1 MDDKQLA
8 YEAMCAGGDV
18 GKPTP
23 WKKKDQ
29 NPGAQRRV
37 LWDDSTEGGEE
48 DITLPEEDEW
58 LIWAGGPGRKQA
70 LLRFNAANLDDE
82 PPDPIGR
89 QYQMLFK
96 MQNTDSKLFRRVMDV
111 HGISESSASV
121 SDFNILWTGV
131 HPKPFVLRNLYDY
144 QRVNHFPRSY
154 ELTRKDRLCKNI
166 ERMKY
171 IRGAKHFDFI
181 PPSYIMPT
189 EYQEF
194 CSAFLKDRGA
204 WIVKPVASSRG
215 RGIYLIN
222 HPDQIPLDE
231 SVVVCKYIENPLLVD
246 GYKCD
251 VRLYVAV
258 TSYDPLVIYL
268 YEEGLIRFAAVKYDQ
283 SAKMLWNPC
292 MHLTNYS
299 VNKYHTNYVQN
310 DDAEVDDYGNKWSL
324 SALLRHLKLAGEDTT
339 RLMQDIEA
347 IIVKSIIAVAPTV
360 TTACKMFVPT
370 RKNCFEL
377 YGFDILID
385 SSLRPWLLEVN
396 LSPSLGCDTPLD
408 SKVKSAVIS
417 DLFTLIGVP
426 AVDPGRARQVKQRQR
441 AVVRVRAPSMDSVPR
456 GGKPLRSALSAEEAR
471 IVREV
476 REEDARRGAFIR
488 IFPAPETWSL
498 YSCFLAPVNSHLNQ
512 MLHEELYPHT
522 IGGPQGSSGP
532 RSLCRKSSSIP
543 SLSITSRSR
552 SERTACYE
560 RPLARGS
567 KDAFVGAGEGG
578 RDAAE
583 RATERLT
590 VKREIIEQM
599 QRGVRMSRYQA
610 RLAFSFYLQHIQR
623 RLMCNMEQVQGS
635 GQLELVL
642 RFIRKAAR
650 NLTDAYAIQTPGRH
664 FTPVEKAIL
673 IAKQLGD
680 FIHLYNRETLEHVAP
695 RESPALLDAQLHKQF
710 VTGASESDLEEALT
724 LHTSLFNSADLFLG
738 RARAREPASR
748 ARTAPSSAATDETT
762 SVARADEDGAPDSE
776 TARARQTGALS
787 VGNLL
792 KTSLRDFPAPAGG
805 GRDRVRALN
814 KIYR

>member
-1 MDDKQLA
+1 
-8 YEAMCAGGDV
+8 
-18 GKPTP
+18 
-23 WKKKDQ
+23 
-29 NPGAQRRV
+29 
-37 LWDDSTEGGEE
+37 
-48 DITLPEEDEW
+48 
-58 LIWAGGPGRKQA
+58 
-70 LLRFNAANLDDE
+70 
-82 PPDPIGR
+82 
-89 QYQMLFK
+89 MLFK
-96 MQNTDSKLFRRVMDV
+96 MQNTDSKLFRRLMDV
-111 HGISESSASV
+111 HGVREASPSV
-121 SDFNILWTGV
+121 CDFNILWTGV

-181 PPSYIMPT
+181 PPSYIMPN

-347 IIVKSIIAVAPTV
+347 IVVKSVIAVAPTV
-360 TTACKMFVPT
+360 TTACKMFVPA
-370 RKNCFEL
+370 RRNCFEL

-408 SKVKSAVIS
+408 SKVKSAVVA

-426 AVDPGRARQVKQRQR
+426 AVDPSRARQVKQRQR
-441 AVVRVRAPSMDSVPR
+441 ATVRMRAPSMDSVPR
-456 GGKPLRSALSAEEAR
+456 GGRQMRSALSAEEAR
-471 IVREV
+471 VVREV
-476 REEDARRGAFIR
+476 REEQARRGAFIR
-488 IFPAPETWSL
+488 IFPAPDTWSL
-498 YSCFLAPVNSHLNQ
+498 YSCFLAPINSHLNQ
-512 MLHEELYPHT
+512 MLHEELYPNTSAAPH
-522 IGGPQGSSGP
+522 GP
-532 RSLCRKSSSIP
+532 RSLSRKSSSIP
-543 SLSITSRSR
+543 SLSITSKSR
-552 SERTACYE
+552 NERTACYE

-567 KDAFVGAGEGG
+567 KDAFVGCGET
-578 RDAAE
+578 RDPEEQAS
-583 RATERLT
+583 ERLT
-590 VKREIIEQM
+590 VKRTIIEEM
-599 QRGVRMSRYQA
+599 HRGVRMRYGGRRAASLGVHVIQA
-610 RLAFSFYLQHIQR
+610 
-623 RLMCNMEQVQGS
+623 
-635 GQLELVL
+635 
-642 RFIRKAAR
+642 
-650 NLTDAYAIQTPGRH
+650 PGRH

-695 RESPALLDAQLHKQF
+695 REGLNILEPQLHKQF
-710 VTGASESDLEEALT
+710 VTGRQVRQERGNSCLESDLEEVLT
-724 LHTSLFNSADLFLG
+724 LHTSLFHSADLFLG
-738 RARAREPASR
+738 RARARDR
-748 ARTAPSSAATDETT
+748 PS
-762 SVARADEDGAPDSE
+762 P
-776 TARARQTGALS
+776 LS

-792 KTSLRDFPAPAGG
+792 KSSLRDFATTG
-805 GRDRVRALN
+805 GRDKVKTLN